1 MPACSSLSSSSTSKP
16 CPTDLRI
23 PQHIMEKEEEEEDIF
38 TAWPAED
45 EEQDSAEEPEEQ
57 EDEEEETGRKR
68 SLNIPRPSHLLTKR
82 RASLPCPDQLS
93 AMQLTN
99 LTYLARLHAATMAP
113 APAHVRQHT
122 RNEEE
127 DKERPLH
134 ERRPP
139 AIPTIP
145 EVLEPPERKLRF
157 RSRNVMSL
165 SDADSLCLICHDDLR
180 KGGGSIRELH
190 CSHSFH
196 TECIEEWLWTKQT
209 CPTCR
214 KHVAMPEPLY
224 WTSTRVKVP

>member
-1 MPACSSLSSSSTSKP
+1 
-16 CPTDLRI
+16 
-23 PQHIMEKEEEEEDIF
+23 MEKEEEEEEIF

-45 EEQDSAEEPEEQ
+45 EEPESPEEP
-57 EDEEEETGRKR
+57 DEEEEEEEEEEMARKS
-68 SLNIPRPSHLLTKR
+68 SLDIPRPGRSLAKR
-82 RASLPCPDQLS
+82 RASLPCP
-93 AMQLTN
+93 AQLTAMH
-99 LTYLARLHAATMAP
+99 LTHLTRLHTATMAP
-113 APAHVRQHT
+113 APANIRHRLDGGEQRHHDHDDEKDGNRRVY
-122 RNEEE
+122 
-127 DKERPLH
+127 K
-134 ERRPP
+134 RRPST
-139 AIPTIP
+139 IPTIP
-145 EVLEPPERKLRF
+145 EVLEPPERKARF

-224 WTSTRVKVP
+224 WASTRVKVP

>member
-1 MPACSSLSSSSTSKP
+1 
-16 CPTDLRI
+16 
-23 PQHIMEKEEEEEDIF
+23 MEKEEEEEDIF
-38 TAWPAED
+38 TAWPAEH
-45 EEQDSAEEPEEQ
+45 EQQDSAEDLEEQ
-57 EDEEEETGRKR
+57 EDEEVEEEEEEETGRKR
-68 SLNIPRPSHLLTKR
+68 SLDIPSPSHLLTKR

-113 APAHVRQHT
+113 APAHVRQHS

-127 DKERPLH
+127 DKERPVH

-145 EVLEPPERKLRF
+145 EVLEPPERKSRF